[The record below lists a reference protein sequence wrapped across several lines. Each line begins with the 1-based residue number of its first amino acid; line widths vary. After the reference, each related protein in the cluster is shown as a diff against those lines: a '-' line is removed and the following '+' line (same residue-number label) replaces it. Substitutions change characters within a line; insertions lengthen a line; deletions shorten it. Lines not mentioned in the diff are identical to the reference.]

1 MKKLFVGNLSWKS
14 SEDDLRNL
22 FSKFGGVASVRIIVD
37 QYTGKSKGFGFV
49 EMEDADGA
57 TKAIA
62 ELNETPFMDRNIRV
76 SAALERQERA
86 PGSGPRGDRPD
97 RGGPRGDRG
106 GDRGDR
112 GDRPSRGFRD
122 REESRR

>member
-14 SEDDLRNL
+14 SEDDLKNL

-57 TKAIA
+57 AKAIA

-86 PGSGPRGDRPD
+86 PGSGPRGDR
-97 RGGPRGDRG
+97 GDRPP
-106 GDRGDR
+106 RSDR
-112 GDRPSRGFRD
+112 GDRPSRGGYRD